1 MGLYYF
7 YIVLGIIAAILG
19 FFVFFYVRPLYQRIT
34 GLIIGFSGIIFVIVA
49 IYVMKMLRGG

>member
-19 FFVFFYVRPLYQRIT
+19 FFVFFYVKPLYQRIT
-34 GLIIGFSGIIFVIVA
+34 GLIIGFSGIIFVVVA
-49 IYVMKMLRGG
+49 IYVMKMLHGG